1 MEQAELT
8 RLNRL
13 LDTTG
18 APRQSANGRT
28 MSFEERLQWVVDNS
42 GLTKRTV
49 DGAWW
54 LCKKCKSLV
63 KPNLQDCDVCET
75 PRR

>member
-1 MEQAELT
+1 MEQTELT

-18 APRQSANGRT
+18 APRANGNGHT
-28 MSFEERLQWVVDNS
+28 LSFEARLQWVVDNS
-42 GLTKRTV
+42 GLTQRAV

-54 LCKKCKSLV
+54 LCKCSFL
-63 KPNLQDCDVCET
+63 NETHLQTCGACET
-75 PRR
+75 PRN